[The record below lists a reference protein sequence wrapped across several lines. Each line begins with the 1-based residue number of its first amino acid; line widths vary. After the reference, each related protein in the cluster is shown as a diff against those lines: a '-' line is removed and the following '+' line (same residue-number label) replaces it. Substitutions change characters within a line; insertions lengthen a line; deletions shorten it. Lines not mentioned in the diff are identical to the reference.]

1 MAGYC
6 TVAQVKLACNL
17 NEIVDLADDDGDG
30 TADTGV
36 IEWAITTASDWIWS
50 IVRTQYASDTDM
62 DPTSYTAATYPVL
75 DYMTAQLA
83 VEVLRARQG
92 RRPISP
98 EHHALVWASKVAA
111 GLAEI
116 AA

>member
-6 TVAQVKLACNL
+6 TVAQTKLACNA
-17 NEIVDLADDDGDG
+17 NEIVDLADDDGNG

-36 IEWAITTASDWIWS
+36 IEWAITTASDQIWS
-50 IVRTQYASDTDM
+50 IVRVQYGAVTAM
-62 DPTSYTAATYPVL
+62 DPASYVSGAYPVL
-75 DYMTAQLA
+75 DAMAAQLA

-92 RRPISP
+92 RRPLSQDHP
-98 EHHALVWASKVAA
+98 SLRWAEQVRA

-116 AA
+116 